1 MDKIHIKDLQIIG
14 FHGAIPEE
22 KVLGQKF
29 VLSFELDVDL
39 RQAGKNDDLTKTVHY
54 GELAQKVEEEFTKTS
69 YDLIEKAAEEICEFV
84 LLNYPLVKK
93 VKLLLKKPWAPTRKH
108 VEYVAVEI
116 ERKWNKV
123 YIAAGSNLGNKEETL
138 KEAIDKIDK
147 RKDCVVTKV
156 SNFYTTDPVGY
167 EDQDQFVNCVFEI
180 DTLQTPSELMDTL
193 LEVEKDFK
201 RERIIRWGPRTLDLD
216 IIFYDDIISY
226 DEHILIPH
234 PRAHERQFVMK
245 PMCDINPYY
254 VHPIYRKRV
263 MDISSELGEL
273 QNIQP
278 LT

>member
-1 MDKIHIKDLQIIG
+1 MDKIHIKDLEIIG

-54 GELAQKVEEEFTKTS
+54 GELAQKVEEEFTKTY

-123 YIAAGSNLGNKEETL
+123 YIAAGSNLGDKEETL

-180 DTLQTPSELMDTL
+180 NTLQTPSELMDTL

-216 IIFYDDIISY
+216 IIFYNDIISY

-254 VHPIYRKRV
+254 VHPIYIKRV

-273 QNIQP
+273 
-278 LT
+278 

>member
-1 MDKIHIKDLQIIG
+1 MDKIHIKDLEIIG

-123 YIAAGSNLGNKEETL
+123 YIAAGSNLGDKEETL
-138 KEAIDKIDK
+138 KEAIYIIDK

-180 DTLQTPSELMDTL
+180 NTLQTPSELMDTL

-216 IIFYDDIISY
+216 IIFYNDIISY

-254 VHPIYRKRV
+254 VHPIYRKLSL
-263 MDISSELGEL
+263 IH
-273 QNIQP
+273 I
-278 LT
+278 

>member
-1 MDKIHIKDLQIIG
+1 MDKIHIKDLEIIG

-123 YIAAGSNLGNKEETL
+123 YIAAGSNLGDKEETL
-138 KEAIDKIDK
+138 KEAIYIIDK

-180 DTLQTPSELMDTL
+180 NTLQTQSELMDTL

-216 IIFYDDIISY
+216 IIFYNDIISY

-273 QNIQP
+273 
-278 LT
+278 

>member
-1 MDKIHIKDLQIIG
+1 MDKIHIKDLEIIG

-29 VLSFELDVDL
+29 ILSFELDVDL

-123 YIAAGSNLGNKEETL
+123 YIAAGSNLGDKEETL

-273 QNIQP
+273 
-278 LT
+278 

>member
-1 MDKIHIKDLQIIG
+1 MDKIHIKDLEIIG

-123 YIAAGSNLGNKEETL
+123 YIAAGSNLGDKEETL
-138 KEAIDKIDK
+138 KEAIYKIDK

-216 IIFYDDIISY
+216 IIFYNDIISY

-273 QNIQP
+273 
-278 LT
+278 

>member
-1 MDKIHIKDLQIIG
+1 MDKIHIKDLEIIG

-123 YIAAGSNLGNKEETL
+123 YIAAGSNLGDKEETL

-180 DTLQTPSELMDTL
+180 NTLQTPSELMNTL

-216 IIFYDDIISY
+216 IIFYNDIISY

-273 QNIQP
+273 
-278 LT
+278 

>member
-1 MDKIHIKDLQIIG
+1 MDKIHIKDLEIIG

-39 RQAGKNDDLTKTVHY
+39 RQAGKNDDLTKTVHC

-123 YIAAGSNLGNKEETL
+123 YIAAGSNLGDKEETL
-138 KEAIDKIDK
+138 KEAIYKIDK

-180 DTLQTPSELMDTL
+180 NTLQTPSELMDTL

-216 IIFYDDIISY
+216 IIFYNDIISY

-273 QNIQP
+273 
-278 LT
+278 

>member
-1 MDKIHIKDLQIIG
+1 MDKIHIKDLEIIG

-123 YIAAGSNLGNKEETL
+123 YIAAGSNLGDKEETL

-216 IIFYDDIISY
+216 IIFYNDIISY

-273 QNIQP
+273 
-278 LT
+278 

>member
-1 MDKIHIKDLQIIG
+1 MDKIHIKDLEIIG

-123 YIAAGSNLGNKEETL
+123 YIAAGSNLGDKEETL

-180 DTLQTPSELMDTL
+180 NTLQTPSELMDTL

-254 VHPIYRKRV
+254 VHPIYRKRI
-263 MDISSELGEL
+263 MDISRELDDL
-273 QNIQP
+273 
-278 LT
+278 

>member
-1 MDKIHIKDLQIIG
+1 MDKIHIKDLEIIG

-123 YIAAGSNLGNKEETL
+123 YIAAGSNLGDKEETL
-138 KEAIDKIDK
+138 KEAIYKIDK

-216 IIFYDDIISY
+216 IIFYNDIISY

-254 VHPIYRKRV
+254 VHPIYRKSV

-273 QNIQP
+273 
-278 LT
+278 

>member
-1 MDKIHIKDLQIIG
+1 MDKIHIKDLEIIG

-29 VLSFELDVDL
+29 ILSFELDVDL

-116 ERKWNKV
+116 ERKWSKV

-167 EDQDQFVNCVFEI
+167 EDQDKFVNCVFEI

-273 QNIQP
+273 
-278 LT
+278 

>member
-1 MDKIHIKDLQIIG
+1 MDKIHIKDLEIIG

-29 VLSFELDVDL
+29 ILSFELDVDL

-180 DTLQTPSELMDTL
+180 NTLQTPSELMDTL

-273 QNIQP
+273 
-278 LT
+278 

>member
-1 MDKIHIKDLQIIG
+1 MDKIHIKDLEIIG

-54 GELAQKVEEEFTKTS
+54 GELAQKGEEEFTKTS

-123 YIAAGSNLGNKEETL
+123 YIAAGSNLGDKEETL
-138 KEAIDKIDK
+138 KEAIYIIDK

-180 DTLQTPSELMDTL
+180 NTLQTPSELMDTL

-216 IIFYDDIISY
+216 IIFYNDIISY

-273 QNIQP
+273 
-278 LT
+278 

>member
-1 MDKIHIKDLQIIG
+1 MDKIHIKDLEIIG

-29 VLSFELDVDL
+29 ALSFELDVDL

-123 YIAAGSNLGNKEETL
+123 YIAAGSNLGDKEETL
-138 KEAIDKIDK
+138 KEAIYIIDK

-180 DTLQTPSELMDTL
+180 NTLQTPSELMDTL

-216 IIFYDDIISY
+216 IIFYNDIISY

-273 QNIQP
+273 
-278 LT
+278 

>member
-1 MDKIHIKDLQIIG
+1 MDKIHIKDLEIIG

-29 VLSFELDVDL
+29 ILSFELDVDL

-123 YIAAGSNLGNKEETL
+123 YIAAGSNLGDKEETL

-180 DTLQTPSELMDTL
+180 NTLQTPSELMNTL

-273 QNIQP
+273 
-278 LT
+278 

>member
-1 MDKIHIKDLQIIG
+1 MDKIHIKDLEIIG

-138 KEAIDKIDK
+138 KEAIYKIDK

-273 QNIQP
+273 
-278 LT
+278 

>member
-1 MDKIHIKDLQIIG
+1 MDKIHIKDLEIIG
-14 FHGAIPEE
+14 FHGVMQEE

-39 RQAGKNDDLTKTVHY
+39 RQAGKTDDLTKTVHY
-54 GELAQKVEEEFTKTS
+54 GELAQQVEEEFTKKS
-69 YDLIEKAAEEICEFV
+69 YDLIEKAAEEVCEFI
-84 LLNYPLVKK
+84 LLNYPLVRK
-93 VKLLLKKPWAPTRKH
+93 VKLLLKKPWAPTRKY
-108 VEYVAVEI
+108 VDYVAVEI
-116 ERKWNKV
+116 ERKWSKV
-123 YIAAGSNLGNKEETL
+123 YIAAGSNLGDKEETL

-180 DTLQTPSELMDTL
+180 NTLQTPSELMNTL

-216 IIFYDDIISY
+216 IIFYNDIISY

-273 QNIQP
+273 
-278 LT
+278 

>member
-1 MDKIHIKDLQIIG
+1 MDKIHIKDLEIIG

-29 VLSFELDVDL
+29 VLSVELDVDL

-123 YIAAGSNLGNKEETL
+123 YIAAGSNLGDKEETL
-138 KEAIDKIDK
+138 KEAIYIIDK

-180 DTLQTPSELMDTL
+180 NTLQTPSELMDTL

-216 IIFYDDIISY
+216 IIFYNDIISY

-273 QNIQP
+273 
-278 LT
+278 

>member
-1 MDKIHIKDLQIIG
+1 MDKIHIKDLEIIG
-14 FHGAIPEE
+14 FHGAILEE

-123 YIAAGSNLGNKEETL
+123 YIAAGSNLGDKEETL
-138 KEAIDKIDK
+138 KEAIYKIDK

-180 DTLQTPSELMDTL
+180 NTLQTPSELMDTL

-216 IIFYDDIISY
+216 IIFYNDIISY

-273 QNIQP
+273 
-278 LT
+278 

>member
-1 MDKIHIKDLQIIG
+1 MDKIHIKDLEIIG
-14 FHGAIPEE
+14 FHGAIAEE

-123 YIAAGSNLGNKEETL
+123 YIAAGSNLGDKEETL
-138 KEAIDKIDK
+138 KEAIYKIDK

-273 QNIQP
+273 
-278 LT
+278 

>member
-1 MDKIHIKDLQIIG
+1 MDKIHIKDLEIIG

-123 YIAAGSNLGNKEETL
+123 YIAAGSNLGDKEETL

-180 DTLQTPSELMDTL
+180 DTLQTPSEIMDTL

-273 QNIQP
+273 
-278 LT
+278 

>member
-1 MDKIHIKDLQIIG
+1 MDKIHIKDLEIIG

-39 RQAGKNDDLTKTVHY
+39 RQAGKNEDLTKTVHY

-123 YIAAGSNLGNKEETL
+123 YIAAGSNLGDKEETL

-273 QNIQP
+273 
-278 LT
+278 

>member
-1 MDKIHIKDLQIIG
+1 MDKIHIKDLEIIG

-116 ERKWNKV
+116 ERKLNKV
-123 YIAAGSNLGNKEETL
+123 YIAAGSNLGDKEETL
-138 KEAIDKIDK
+138 KEAIYIIDK

-180 DTLQTPSELMDTL
+180 NTLQTPSELMDTL

-216 IIFYDDIISY
+216 IIFYNDIISY

-273 QNIQP
+273 
-278 LT
+278 

>member
-1 MDKIHIKDLQIIG
+1 MDKIHIKDLEIIG

-29 VLSFELDVDL
+29 VLSFELEVDL

-123 YIAAGSNLGNKEETL
+123 YIAAGSNLGDKEETL
-138 KEAIDKIDK
+138 KEAIYKIDK

-180 DTLQTPSELMDTL
+180 NTLQTPSELMDTL

-216 IIFYDDIISY
+216 IIFYNDIISY

-273 QNIQP
+273 
-278 LT
+278 

>member
-1 MDKIHIKDLQIIG
+1 MDKIHIKDLKIIG

-123 YIAAGSNLGNKEETL
+123 YIAAGSNLGDKEETL
-138 KEAIDKIDK
+138 KEAIYKIDK

-273 QNIQP
+273 
-278 LT
+278 

>member
-1 MDKIHIKDLQIIG
+1 MDKIHIKDLEIIG

-123 YIAAGSNLGNKEETL
+123 YIAAGSNLGDKEETL
-138 KEAIDKIDK
+138 KEAIYIIDK

-156 SNFYTTDPVGY
+156 SNFYTTDPV
-167 EDQDQFVNCVFEI
+167 
-180 DTLQTPSELMDTL
+180 
-193 LEVEKDFK
+193 
-201 RERIIRWGPRTLDLD
+201 
-216 IIFYDDIISY
+216 
-226 DEHILIPH
+226 
-234 PRAHERQFVMK
+234 
-245 PMCDINPYY
+245 
-254 VHPIYRKRV
+254 
-263 MDISSELGEL
+263 
-273 QNIQP
+273 
-278 LT
+278 

>member
-1 MDKIHIKDLQIIG
+1 MDKIHIKDLEIIG

-29 VLSFELDVDL
+29 ILSFELDVDL

-216 IIFYDDIISY
+216 IIFYNDIISY

-273 QNIQP
+273 
-278 LT
+278 

>member
-1 MDKIHIKDLQIIG
+1 MDKIHIKDLEIIG

-123 YIAAGSNLGNKEETL
+123 YIARGSNLGDKEETL
-138 KEAIDKIDK
+138 KEAIYKIDK

-273 QNIQP
+273 
-278 LT
+278 

>member
-1 MDKIHIKDLQIIG
+1 MDKIHIKDLEIIG

-93 VKLLLKKPWAPTRKH
+93 VKLLLKKPLAPTRKH

-123 YIAAGSNLGNKEETL
+123 YIAAGSNLGDKEETL
-138 KEAIDKIDK
+138 KEAIYIIDK

-180 DTLQTPSELMDTL
+180 NTLQTPSELMDTL

-216 IIFYDDIISY
+216 IIFYNDIISY

-273 QNIQP
+273 
-278 LT
+278 

>member
-1 MDKIHIKDLQIIG
+1 MDKIHIKDLEIIG

-123 YIAAGSNLGNKEETL
+123 YIAAGSNLGDKEETL
-138 KEAIDKIDK
+138 KEAIYKIDK

-180 DTLQTPSELMDTL
+180 NTLQTPSELMDTL

-201 RERIIRWGPRTLDLD
+201 RERIIIWGPRTLDLD
-216 IIFYDDIISY
+216 IIFYNDIISY

-273 QNIQP
+273 
-278 LT
+278 

>member
-1 MDKIHIKDLQIIG
+1 MDKIHIKDLEIIG

-180 DTLQTPSELMDTL
+180 NTLQTPSELMNTL

-273 QNIQP
+273 
-278 LT
+278 

>member
-1 MDKIHIKDLQIIG
+1 MDKIHIKDLEIIG

-123 YIAAGSNLGNKEETL
+123 YIAAGSNIGDKEETL

-180 DTLQTPSELMDTL
+180 NTLQTPSELMDTL

-273 QNIQP
+273 
-278 LT
+278 

>member
-1 MDKIHIKDLQIIG
+1 MDKIHIKDLEIIG

-29 VLSFELDVDL
+29 ILSFELDVDL

-69 YDLIEKAAEEICEFV
+69 YDLIEKAAEEICDFV
-84 LLNYPLVKK
+84 LLNYPLLKK
-93 VKLLLKKPWAPTRKH
+93 VKLLLKNPWAPTRKH

-273 QNIQP
+273 
-278 LT
+278 

>member
-1 MDKIHIKDLQIIG
+1 MDKIHIKDLEIIG

-29 VLSFELDVDL
+29 VLSFELDFDL

-123 YIAAGSNLGNKEETL
+123 YIAAGSNLGDKEETL
-138 KEAIDKIDK
+138 KEAIYIIDK

-180 DTLQTPSELMDTL
+180 NTLQTPSELMDTL

-216 IIFYDDIISY
+216 IIFYNDIISY

-273 QNIQP
+273 
-278 LT
+278 

>member
-1 MDKIHIKDLQIIG
+1 MDKIHIKDLEIIG

-69 YDLIEKAAEEICEFV
+69 YDLIEKAAEEICDFV

-123 YIAAGSNLGNKEETL
+123 YIAAGSNLGDKEETL

-180 DTLQTPSELMDTL
+180 NTLQTPSELMDTL

-216 IIFYDDIISY
+216 IIFYNDIISY

-273 QNIQP
+273 
-278 LT
+278 

>member
-1 MDKIHIKDLQIIG
+1 MDKIHKEDLEIVG

-123 YIAAGSNLGNKEETL
+123 YIAAGSNLGDKEETL
-138 KEAIDKIDK
+138 KEAIYKIDK

-167 EDQDQFVNCVFEI
+167 EDQDQLVNCVFEI
-180 DTLQTPSELMDTL
+180 NTLQTPSELMDTL

-216 IIFYDDIISY
+216 IIFYNDIISY

-254 VHPIYRKRV
+254 VHPIYIKRV

-273 QNIQP
+273 
-278 LT
+278 

>member
-1 MDKIHIKDLQIIG
+1 MDKIHIKDLEIIG

-123 YIAAGSNLGNKEETL
+123 YIAAGSNLGDKEETL
-138 KEAIDKIDK
+138 KEAIYKIDK

-180 DTLQTPSELMDTL
+180 ITLQTPSELMDTL

-216 IIFYDDIISY
+216 IIFYNDIISY

-273 QNIQP
+273 
-278 LT
+278 